1 MTEPLDDLEPQTDE
15 GPGTA
20 EPNAN
25 GPGIAGVVLLPGLA
39 VWRRWPVVGALLF
52 IAGVM
57 APCFAI
63 LMVIQNRND
72 LIGLFTRPAVLR
84 GTAIVAVCAVFSR
97 FIAVWLTSDRVRDP
111 DVRKRMRLIGTG
123 LVVLIAL
130 PTAFAVTRMEQA
142 RSVVKTVFQQDAS
155 HGAVAAA
162 KGQDPNAD
170 QFQTV
175 LMMGSDEGSDRMGLR
190 TDSMIIAFVH
200 KATGHTT
207 LVSVPRNLTKVRFPP
222 GTPMAEKYPNG
233 FDDLVNAIYMT
244 VIEHSSLKAA
254 YSKDGSDP
262 GIKALMEGLSYS
274 LGITIND
281 FVMVNSCAF
290 VRIVDAVGG
299 VKINVEKKLPMPA
312 ELRCSSYRLTPTIG
326 PGLIYMDGTKAL
338 GYVRSRKADNDYY
351 RMQRQRTLIQ
361 AIAKQIGIS
370 TLLAHF
376 GELADGVKADVRTSM
391 TVQEAR
397 SLMATLQAGGGKFES
412 VGLVPPI
419 VEPGHPDYDKL
430 RAYIQELRQT
440 TAKGL
445 PAPTV
450 PTVATTAG

>member
-1 MTEPLDDLEPQTDE
+1 M
-15 GPGTA
+15 
-20 EPNAN
+20 
-25 GPGIAGVVLLPGLA
+25 
-39 VWRRWPVVGALLF
+39 
-52 IAGVM
+52 
-57 APCFAI
+57 I
-63 LMVIQNRND
+63 L
-72 LIGLFTRPAVLR
+72 
-84 GTAIVAVCAVFSR
+84 
-97 FIAVWLTSDRVRDP
+97 
-111 DVRKRMRLIGTG
+111 
-123 LVVLIAL
+123 
-130 PTAFAVTRMEQA
+130 
-142 RSVVKTVFQQDAS
+142 
-155 HGAVAAA
+155 
-162 KGQDPNAD
+162 
-170 QFQTV
+170 
-175 LMMGSDEGSDRMGLR
+175 
-190 TDSMIIAFVH
+190 AFVH

-222 GTPMAEKYPNG
+222 GTAMAEKYPNG

-244 VIEHSSLKAA
+244 VIEHPALKAA

-281 FVMVNSCAF
+281 YVMVNSCAF

-312 ELRCSSYRLTPTIG
+312 ELRCSAYRLPKTLG
-326 PGLIYMDGTKAL
+326 PGLLRLDGTRAL
-338 GYVRSRKADNDYY
+338 GYVRSRKADSDYY

-361 AIAKQIGIS
+361 SIASQVGIT

-376 GELADGVKADVRTSM
+376 GELADVVKDDVRTSM
-391 TVQEAR
+391 TVLEAR
-397 SLMATLQAGGGKFES
+397 TLMATLQGSHGKFES

-430 RAYIQELRQT
+430 RAYIQQLRVT

-450 PTVATTAG
+450 PTTATT